1 LQHASRPSGTLTRC
15 CALSCQ
21 NSLGKGGNSARDS
34 TGMRKKWVLLIIR
47 IVATARKWAVAYV
60 TAALPVEVALNDRN
74 SRRRCGM
81 PRQLTAGRNSALDLS
96 E

>member
-1 LQHASRPSGTLTRC
+1 
-15 CALSCQ
+15 
-21 NSLGKGGNSARDS
+21 
-34 TGMRKKWVLLIIR
+34 MRKKWVLLIIR

-60 TAALPVEVALNDRN
+60 TAALPVEVALNDKN

>member
-1 LQHASRPSGTLTRC
+1 
-15 CALSCQ
+15 
-21 NSLGKGGNSARDS
+21 
-34 TGMRKKWVLLIIR
+34 MRKKWVLLIIR

-74 SRRRCGM
+74 SRRHCGM